1 MKQRGPLSRLR
12 RAPSLILE
20 FIGDLDGLYLR
31 HDIISNDGISYWN
44 LSVSRNGEPIQTYDE
59 LQNSGQL
66 SLQAVA
72 GTWNATLLITD
83 SAGHSTIISTQL
95 TLTEDER
102 TLGSILES
110 AGGIVNLSIGFVI
123 AIGVLALIFRPRKE
137 DEEVL
142 GVPMDRELFFD
153 SPQVEP
159 IPEHLV
165 NIQTPVAEAPSQRK
179 SLLAAV
185 EDLFED

>member
-1 MKQRGPLSRLR
+1 V
-12 RAPSLILE
+12 
-20 FIGDLDGLYLR
+20 FIVHPDGLFLC
-31 HDIISNDGISYWN
+31 HTIISSDGVSYWN
-44 LSVSRNGEPIQTYDE
+44 LSLTLNGEPIQTYDE
-59 LQNSGQL
+59 LQHSGQL
-66 SLQAVA
+66 SLQAAA

-95 TLTEDER
+95 ILVEEEK

-153 SPQVEP
+153 SPKVEP
-159 IPEHLV
+159 IPETFV
-165 NIQTPVAEAPSQRK
+165 NIQTPAAAVVPGEGK
-179 SLLAAV
+179 GLLAAMDDLL
-185 EDLFED
+185 ED